1 MIWAIRSG
9 TRAADSCSSG
19 RGVVRQKR
27 MNLRAVLVVLAI
39 SGAVSGPALAQPA
52 DPFPPARP
60 VPEQAPPQQPA
71 PQQHGPTPQDP
82 YGQGGQDPVLA
93 EQIADQLVTRA
104 QELFDAKIYVDAK
117 QLAVEALVES
127 PKGNAA
133 DRAHFIIKQVN
144 EALGI
149 HEDEPAPPL
158 GPNDHPPDLTPME
171 DPTKLT
177 KPAEPKAEPPTHDP
191 RLPAQIHGAFYG
203 GLIGATIG
211 AYIDRDSPASGAVP
225 IGALGGLAAGIAAP
239 KLAAHYHANEA
250 QVRTVGSAVLWG
262 GVIGSMFSG
271 TATGANNGYVHAPG
285 VLMGGAIGSTVGLGA
300 GIYYARQ
307 DELTRGDVALVDT
320 FAGIGTV
327 GGLTVGMLM
336 QPAQAEAY
344 SLNAALGAAAGVVVG
359 LVAAPQTNTTPR
371 RMLRV
376 AGLAAAGGAVPMA
389 ILLAGP
395 SDSGVQRAAGAL
407 STVGLV
413 AGAWLG
419 FYLTRNMDVGLDV
432 KDSAK
437 PGADDAPPAVVGRD
451 SDGKW
456 HLGGLAIAPLS
467 PQLATNQHGAALTV
481 LGARF

>member
-1 MIWAIRSG
+1 
-9 TRAADSCSSG
+9 
-19 RGVVRQKR
+19 VVRQKR

-52 DPFPPARP
+52 DPFPPAHP
-60 VPEQAPPQQPA
+60 VPEQPA
-71 PQQHGPTPQDP
+71 PQAQPRGPAPQDP
-82 YGQGGQDPVLA
+82 YGQGAQDPVLA

-171 DPTKLT
+171 DPTKVT
-177 KPAEPKAEPPTHDP
+177 KPAEPKPESPHDP
-191 RLPAQIHGAFYG
+191 KLPAQIHGAFYG

-211 AYIDRDSPASGAVP
+211 AYIDRNSPASGAVP

-239 KLAAHYHANEA
+239 RIAAHFHASEA
-250 QVRTVGSAVLWG
+250 QVRTVGSAALWG
-262 GVIGSMFSG
+262 GVIGAMMSG

-300 GIYYARQ
+300 GILYARQ

-320 FAGIGTV
+320 FAGIGAV

-359 LVAAPQTNTTPR
+359 LVTAPQSNTTPR

-376 AGLAAAGGAVPMA
+376 AGLAAAGGAVPLV
-389 ILLAGP
+389 ILAAGP
-395 SDSGVQRAAGAL
+395 GDSGVQRGVGAL
-407 STVGLV
+407 STVGLI

-419 FYLTRNMDVGLDV
+419 FYLTRDMDVGLDV
-432 KDSAK
+432 RDDAK
-437 PGADDAPPAVVGRD
+437 PADAPPAVVGRD

-467 PQLATNQHGAALTV
+467 PQLANNQHGAALTV
-481 LGARF
+481 LGGKF